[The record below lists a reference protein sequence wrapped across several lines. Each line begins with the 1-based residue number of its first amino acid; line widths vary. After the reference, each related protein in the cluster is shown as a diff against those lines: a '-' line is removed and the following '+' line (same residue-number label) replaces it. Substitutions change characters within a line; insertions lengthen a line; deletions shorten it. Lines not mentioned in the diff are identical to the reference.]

1 MMKNVIKALA
11 LSLSL
16 VAVPAMCDTVIAD
29 TNITV
34 KQMCDSLYS
43 EYENALIDFN
53 RSINDLY
60 WEHFVLYNDARTKR
74 SDAKYIKNH
83 AEVYGREAARKEGAQ
98 CDEECKMAHI
108 GLALMAAERSVKN
121 YDTSAY
127 YADDG
132 MGRDRDRI
140 DFYKMCMGKPES
152 MWKKL
157 LSKHHEYY
165 AGY

>member
-16 VAVPAMCDTVIAD
+16 VAGPAMCDTVIPG

-34 KQMCDSLYS
+34 KQMCDDLYR
-43 EYENALIDFN
+43 EYDDALIGFN
-53 RSINDLY
+53 RSINDIY
-60 WEHFVLYNDARTKR
+60 WEHFVLHNDARTKK
-74 SDAKYIKNH
+74 SDAEFIKGH
-83 AEVYGREAARKEGAQ
+83 AEVYGYNAALKEGNA

-121 YDTSAY
+121 YDTKAY

-140 DFYKMCMGKPES
+140 DFYKMCMGKPDGV
-152 MWKKL
+152 WKKL
-157 LSKHHEYY
+157 LSKYHEYY